1 MKLTTAQCKAFSKIA
16 SPKNKRDA
24 LQGVFFDDVSNLC
37 ACDGFMFARFYC
49 VSAPGLDHLPR
60 VKKDPLHDH
69 LTGILNAAA
78 SAAGTLAAS
87 GEKAHHHGDNPI
99 LCIKNLRAF
108 ARWSV
113 NQYGRDAMPLGD
125 AFVSASKLAGMLE
138 VFPDALI
145 YVSSAVDPVYFK
157 SENGDGILL
166 PVRVTTGTTR
176 ENICSAYSEWANRQE
191 SGFSSAAPVGSL
203 RHYCETVPETSI
215 RIVGYK
221 KGGNTVV
228 VHRVKGHK
236 ITGNVYAYATKPDK
250 YGLFYWNIAAVLPC
264 GYGQDVFALQ
274 DNTNYADRPDATGN
288 NPIIYGKYTVEEFAN
303 GVSAHL
309 RDDNAFRACVDKQIA
324 DGGYIRLSDIRL
336 LEEMGGNAERIEKAM
351 HCRADR
357 QRMRE
362 EREKQHRD
370 ELEENKRHEQEQHEQ
385 ALQDLKASIMRDG
398 ECVPVDG
405 RLLCELGDSVGV
417 PACIKLKGWI
427 MRKLANV
434 TIESGRMVQYQY
446 NRYKPTETGSKAF
459 WDWMNR
465 LLDALHQ
472 QEEEDEAEE
481 ASAEELNH
489 LFGRDNAPKLENQ
502 AQNLGNKHKQ
512 PIRNDGADAWRSISS
527 HTVCNLMN
535 EKGVECDGNYR
546 EISKF
551 SLAILRAGETLPA
564 VNGETWMEF
573 FKRAYPVAF
582 PEHNT
587 PEVENE
593 PANLDTATGLEHK
606 NTINNPVEATQEL
619 YWQLRPIYGNLLY
632 NVRFE
637 HEDESGYWFS
647 FELVGDVRRQ
657 TYCVRRW
664 DLATNTG

>member
-1 MKLTTAQCKAFSKIA
+1 MKLTTAQCKAFSRIA
-16 SPKNKRDA
+16 SPKNKREA

-60 VKKDPLHDH
+60 VKKDPLHDR

-78 SAAGTLAAS
+78 SGAGAIAAS
-87 GEKAHHHGDNPI
+87 GEKANHHGDKPT
-99 LCIKNLRAF
+99 LCAKNLRAF

-113 NQYGRDAMPLGD
+113 NQYEPDAMPLGD
-125 AFVSASKLAGMLE
+125 ASVSASKLAEMLE

-166 PVRVTTGTTR
+166 PVRVTPGTTR
-176 ENICSAYSEWANRQE
+176 ENVCSAYSEWVNYQE
-191 SGFSSAAPVGSL
+191 GIFSSAAPAGSL
-203 RHYCETVPETSI
+203 RHYCATVPEI
-215 RIVGYK
+215 PIKVIGYK
-221 KGGNTVV
+221 KDGNTVV

-250 YGLFYWNIAAVLPC
+250 YGIFHWNIAAVLPC
-264 GYGQDVFALQ
+264 GYGQDVCTLQ

-288 NPIIYGKYTVEEFAN
+288 NPIIYGKYTVEELAN
-303 GVSAHL
+303 GASAHL

-324 DGGYIRLSDIRL
+324 EGGHIRLADIRL

-351 HCRADR
+351 QCRADR

-370 ELEENKRHEQEQHEQ
+370 ELEENNRREQEQHEQ
-385 ALQDLKASIMRDG
+385 ALHDLKASITRDG
-398 ECVPVDG
+398 ERVPVDG

-417 PACIKLKGWI
+417 SACIKLKGWI

-434 TIESGRMVQYQY
+434 TIENGHMVTYQY
-446 NRYKPTETGSKAF
+446 NRYKKTETGSKAF

-465 LLDALHQ
+465 LLDALRQ
-472 QEEEDEAEE
+472 QEEEE
-481 ASAEELNH
+481 ASEEDLIH

-502 AQNLGNKHKQ
+502 AQNLENEHRQ
-512 PIRNDGADAWRSISS
+512 PTRNDGADAWRSISS

-535 EKGVECDGNYR
+535 EKGIHCDGDYR
-546 EISKF
+546 EISNF
-551 SLAILRAGETLPA
+551 SLAVLRAGEALPA
-564 VNGETWMEF
+564 VDGETWMEF
-573 FKRAYPVAF
+573 FERAYPVAF

-587 PEVENE
+587 PDVENE
-593 PANLDTATGLEHK
+593 PANLDTATGPEHK
-606 NTINNPVEATQEL
+606 NTINNPVAATQEL
-619 YWQLRPIYGNLLY
+619 YCQLRPIYGNSLY

-647 FELVGDVRRQ
+647 FELVGDTRRQ
-657 TYCVRRW
+657 TCCVRRW
-664 DLATNTG
+664 DLATDTG